1 MDPYAAAG
9 YGQPNPF
16 GPSPY
21 GPNPYGA
28 YAGPTGQSMALVP
41 VGMNPMLMGGGA
53 IVPYGMGPF
62 GGMPVAAGGLAAGS
76 RGGTGVAGGSL
87 VGCAAGGSLLA
98 LPSVLF
104 DALWCAVCNR
114 DCCKRLTTQEP

>member
-16 GPSPY
+16 

-62 GGMPVAAGGLAAGS
+62 GGMPIAAGGCCGEQVALAWLAGVLLCWVCC
-76 RGGTGVAGGSL
+76 RPTAPCLAFCSL
-87 VGCAAGGSLLA
+87 
-98 LPSVLF
+98 
-104 DALWCAVCNR
+104 
-114 DCCKRLTTQEP
+114 

>member
-9 YGQPNPF
+9 YGQPPNPF
-16 GPSPY
+16 

-62 GGMPVAAGGLAAGS
+62 GGMPVAAGGLLCGES
-76 RGGTGVAGGSL
+76 
-87 VGCAAGGSLLA
+87 LA
-98 LPSVLF
+98 LTACLI
-104 DALWCAVCNR
+104 ALWLAFCR
-114 DCCKRLTTQEP
+114 SL